1 MSYFFIV
8 LAIISAYLIGSIPF
22 PYLIGRLRRGIDI
35 RKEGS
40 RNMGAMNVFYEVG
53 FIEGLLVLAA
63 DIGKGAASITLAQYF
78 GVPQIVQLSAGVVA
92 VLGHNFPL
100 FLNFRGGKGGATCI
114 GILIYLMPWGIPFYL
129 VLFGIG
135 LLLTRNPTLSYSL
148 AFISFPFV
156 GWLLY
161 HKWELAIYTI
171 VLLLFVLVRYIPRIV
186 EMRAKGGS
194 WKHVIQRKGLQDR
207 L

>member
-1 MSYFFIV
+1 
-8 LAIISAYLIGSIPF
+8 
-22 PYLIGRLRRGIDI
+22 
-35 RKEGS
+35 
-40 RNMGAMNVFYEVG
+40 MGAMNVFYEVG
-53 FIEGLLVLAA
+53 FIEGLLALVA
-63 DIGKGAASITLAQYF
+63 DIGKGAASIALAQYI
-78 GVPQIVQLSAGVVA
+78 GVPQIVQLLAGVVA

-129 VLFGIG
+129 TLFGIG

-148 AFISFPFV
+148 AFICFPFV

-161 HKWELAIYTI
+161 HKWELAVYTI
-171 VLLLFVLVRYIPRIV
+171 VLLLFVLVRYIPRII
-186 EMRAKGGS
+186 EMRAKGGR
-194 WKHVIQRKGLQDR
+194 WRHVIQRKGLQDR

>member
-1 MSYFFIV
+1 MNYFYIF
-8 LAIISAYLIGSIPF
+8 LAIISAYFIGSF
-22 PYLIGRLRRGIDI
+22 PSAYLAGRLRRGVDI
-35 RKEGS
+35 RREGS
-40 RNMGAMNVFYEVG
+40 RNMGAMNVFYNVG
-53 FIEGLLVLAA
+53 LVEGLLVLAA
-63 DIGKGAASITLAQYF
+63 DIGKGAASVALAHYL
-78 GVPQIVQLSAGVVA
+78 GVPQIVQLSAGVVT

-114 GILIYLMPWGIPFYL
+114 GILIYLMPWGIPFYAA
-129 VLFGIG
+129 LFGIG

-148 AFISFPFV
+148 AFICFPFV

-171 VLLLFVLVRYIPRIV
+171 VLLLFVLVRYIPRII
-186 EMRAKGGS
+186 EMRARGGS
-194 WKHVIQRKGLQDR
+194 WRHVVQRKGLQDR